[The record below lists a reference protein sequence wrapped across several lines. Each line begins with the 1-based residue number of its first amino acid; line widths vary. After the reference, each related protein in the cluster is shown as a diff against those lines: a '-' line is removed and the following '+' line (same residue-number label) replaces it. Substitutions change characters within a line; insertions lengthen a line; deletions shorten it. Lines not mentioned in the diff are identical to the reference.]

1 MDTITL
7 TLSPE
12 VHQRLEKKAKQ
23 VGQSPETVAQELLT
37 GQLSPQAGETGRVLR
52 EASLSVGNRSYIHP
66 VPVVRPH
73 TETEREKLSRLLRE
87 AGMMSE
93 IGPHMRRLVET
104 IPADRDKV
112 VAILSRAGGEPLS
125 EIVLEQR
132 GPKE

>member
-12 VHQRLEKKAKQ
+12 VHRRLEKKAKQ

-52 EASLSVGNRSYIHP
+52 EASLSVGYRSYIQP
-66 VPVVRPH
+66 VPVVRPN

>member
-52 EASLSVGNRSYIHP
+52 EASRSYIQP
-66 VPVVRPH
+66 VPVVRPN

>member
-52 EASLSVGNRSYIHP
+52 EASRSYIQP
-66 VPVVRPH
+66 VPVVRPN

-112 VAILSRAGGEPLS
+112 VAILSRAGGKSLS